1 MTAQRSWAE
10 VDRLFRIGA
19 DRRRRLEEINT
30 TSAAL
35 EAAGMELTLMRVV
48 RDREISNEVKYNAL
62 RDAIASADREIE
74 MYHNTEAKS

>member
-1 MTAQRSWAE
+1 MTAQRSKAE
-10 VDRLFRIGA
+10 VDRLLRIGA

-35 EAAGMELTLMRVV
+35 EAAGMELTLLRSA
-48 RDREISNEVKYNAL
+48 RDREISNEVKFNVL

-74 MYHNTEAKS
+74 RYYNTEEKS